1 MFGGVD
7 LSGAGQRL
15 LPEHIPLRFFGSA
28 VVFHILAWLAL
39 LVVAPEVPGY
49 VGGPGP
55 VLAAVHT
62 LTLGVLLMTAFSASF
77 QMLPVALGCDAPP
90 ALACN
95 AAYWL
100 LLAGAAMLIGG
111 FALYDTLLIRIGA
124 ATAALAVAVHVGAMM
139 RLVRGGG
146 ELRAVVPYV
155 RVALAAMA
163 AAAALALALQFEQVS
178 ELLPP
183 GGPTHGDIAAAH
195 MILAAYGFMG
205 MLALGLSQVVV
216 PLFAVALVPYERW
229 AVLSLRLGS
238 AALVL
243 GASGCL
249 LASDL
254 MIAAGAV
261 FGLGAAGVHVRMM
274 TDLLAKRLRKRL
286 SPEFVL
292 IRASWLIMP
301 VPLAIGVG
309 LVAGVLPDTAP
320 ALFGFALLYGWL
332 LTLLVG
338 VLQRIMPLLASMH
351 TGRPGRAPA
360 VPTRLTAEKPLLV
373 HRWCHLAALAIVFVG
388 IGIDQAPLVRVGAGV
403 GAIGAIAFAVFVVI
417 VFRRMKAHM
426 QDAAEASATPKQGKA
441 SAGQGKTMTAA
452 PPAARRE

>member
-28 VVFHILAWLAL
+28 VAFHILAWLGLMA
-39 LVVAPEVPGY
+39 VAPEVPGF

-62 LTLGVLLMTAFSASF
+62 LTLGVLLMTAFGASF
-77 QMLPVALGCDAPP
+77 QMLPVALGRDAPP
-90 ALACN
+90 ASACN
-95 AAYWL
+95 VVYWL
-100 LLAGAAMLIGG
+100 LLAGAVTLIGG
-111 FALYDTLLIRIGA
+111 FALYDALLIRIGA
-124 ATAALAVAVHVGAMM
+124 AVVAVAVAVHIAAML

-155 RVALAAMA
+155 RVSLGSMA
-163 AAAALALALQFEQVS
+163 AAALLALALQFDAVAA
-178 ELLPP
+178 LLPP
-183 GGPTHGDIAAAH
+183 HGDVAAAH
-195 MILAAYGFMG
+195 MILAGYGFMG
-205 MLALGLSQVVV
+205 MLAFGLSQVVV

-229 AVLSLRLGS
+229 AVLTLRLAA

-243 GASGCL
+243 GVAGCL

-254 MIAAGAV
+254 MIAAGTV
-261 FGLGAAGVHVRMM
+261 FGLGAAGVHIRMM
-274 TDLLAKRLRKRL
+274 TDLVAKRLRKRL

-292 IRASWLIMP
+292 IRASWLILP
-301 VPLAIGVG
+301 VPLAIGAG

-338 VLQRIMPLLASMH
+338 VLQRIVPLLASMH
-351 TGRPGRAPA
+351 TGRPGRPPA
-360 VPTRLTAEKPLLV
+360 VPTRLVADKPLLV
-373 HRWCHLAALAIVFVG
+373 HRWCHLAALAIVFAG
-388 IGIDQAPLVRVGAGV
+388 IAADQAIVVRIGAGV
-403 GAIGAIAFAVFVVI
+403 GAVGAVAFAVFVVI

-426 QDAAEASATPKQGKA
+426 QAAATPAKPG
-441 SAGQGKTMTAA
+441 
-452 PPAARRE
+452 AARAPT

>member
-28 VVFHILAWLAL
+28 VAFHILAWLGL
-39 LVVAPEVPGY
+39 MLVAPEVPGFM
-49 VGGPGP
+49 GGPGP

-62 LTLGVLLMTAFSASF
+62 LTLGVLLMTAFGASF
-77 QMLPVALGCDAPP
+77 QMLPVALGLDAPP

-95 AAYWL
+95 VVYWL
-100 LLAGAAMLIGG
+100 LLVGAVMLIGG
-111 FALYDTLLIRIGA
+111 FALYDALLIRIGA
-124 ATAALAVAVHVGAMM
+124 ATASVAVAVHIGAML

-155 RVALAAMA
+155 RVALASMA
-163 AAAALALALQFEQVS
+163 AAAALALALQFDAVTA
-178 ELLPP
+178 LLPRQ
-183 GGPTHGDIAAAH
+183 GPSHGDVAAAH

-229 AVLSLRLGS
+229 AVLTLRLAA

-243 GASGCL
+243 GVAGCL
-249 LASDL
+249 LVSDL
-254 MIAAGAV
+254 MIAAAAV
-261 FGLGAAGVHVRMM
+261 LGLGAAGVHVRMM

-292 IRASWLIMP
+292 IRTSWLILP
-301 VPLAIGVG
+301 VPLAIGAG

-338 VLQRIMPLLASMH
+338 VLQRIVPLLASMH
-351 TGRPGRAPA
+351 TGRPGSAPA
-360 VPTRLTAEKPLLV
+360 VPTRLTADKPLLV

-388 IGIDQAPLVRVGAGV
+388 IGIDQAIMVRLGAGI

-426 QDAAEASATPKQGKA
+426 RDTAQTPATPKQA
-441 SAGQGKTMTAA
+441 RAG
-452 PPAARRE
+452 P